1 MNSPPS
7 FGKSSL
13 VQARRENSCRLHFL
27 GGAANWLAPFFSF
40 RHKIPAVKTEG
51 GFAMDGDLGMIYAKV
66 GKLQEQMGQIREE
79 LAQLRVEGAAG
90 DGAVRAVANGLGE
103 IKEVILDPRIIDLEN
118 LGELQSMLLTAVN
131 QSLAEARET
140 AGTFLNKATDGMA
153 GMVSDFLGGS
163 NLF

>member
-1 MNSPPS
+1 
-7 FGKSSL
+7 
-13 VQARRENSCRLHFL
+13 
-27 GGAANWLAPFFSF
+27 
-40 RHKIPAVKTEG
+40 
-51 GFAMDGDLGMIYAKV
+51 MDGDLGMIYAKV